1 MYMYHQKTQITT
13 ITLLKVSI
21 YLCYRQGKKILKH
34 ILILDAEVVVM
45 FEIISNISLVVE
57 QDCHGYCWCHYLC

>member
-1 MYMYHQKTQITT
+1 MYHQKTQITT

-57 QDCHGYCWCHYLC
+57 QDCHGYCLCHHLC